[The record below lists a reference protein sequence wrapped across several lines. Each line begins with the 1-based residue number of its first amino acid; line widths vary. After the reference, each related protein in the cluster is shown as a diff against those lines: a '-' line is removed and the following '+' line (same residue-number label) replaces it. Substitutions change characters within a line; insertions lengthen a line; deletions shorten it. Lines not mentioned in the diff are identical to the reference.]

1 MIIIKVVKCESSG
14 QRSNAISG
22 QRSNAI
28 SGRNRKMRIY
38 IVVVV
43 VIVI

>member
-1 MIIIKVVKCESSG
+1 MIIIKVVKCEC
-14 QRSNAISG
+14 SG

-43 VIVI
+43 VFIVI